1 MSQVVRNAQ
10 RVATTINVVKIV
22 LMVVNVVAGAVVMV
36 IGRVGT
42 EQASVN
48 SNGFIETG
56 RAVNGSLIVGGL
68 LTAVV
73 GTLLIYV
80 LLGWFEHVLRTLAAV
95 VENTT
100 VRPAVQ
106 SVPGV
111 EPTF

>member
-22 LMVVNVVAGAVVMV
+22 LMVVNVIAGAVVMV

-42 EQASVN
+42 EQASN
-48 SNGFIETG
+48 SNGFIESG
-56 RAVNGSLIVGGL
+56 RAVDISLIVGGL
-68 LTAVV
+68 VSAVV

-95 VENTT
+95 VENTAPMPAPIAQPT
-100 VRPAVQ
+100 V
-106 SVPGV
+106 
-111 EPTF
+111 